1 MKTLIKEYQKS
12 VGCKRVKLAHKI
24 RNLRK
29 NKVLSNGTFDVF
41 LKEGDKTIFKS
52 M

>member
-29 NKVLSNGTFDVF
+29 K
-41 LKEGDKTIFKS
+41 
-52 M
+52 